1 MSKDNQEV
9 ELKLTVLDP
18 AALAEPLSWRNLAG
32 YLLQPRMPQRIRDR
46 NWDTAA
52 GAGMLAQSHLSLRLR
67 QIDELDLFTLKG
79 AATVSDG
86 LFRRSELE
94 VPADLNGWMALR
106 AELQSHGVPLP
117 ELAAGPTNPAQ
128 WLADAGFEIVQ
139 DRETLRRRLFALDG
153 EEPVA
158 ELALDTTTFHLTAID
173 VTIREIEIESLT
185 ERSADVLSLG
195 QVLRERLVGRVQPSA
210 EGKYAAGLAFKAR
223 LDGFSPGSASG
234 ESR

>member
-32 YLLQPRMPQRIRDR
+32 YLLQPAMPQRIRDR
-46 NWDTAA
+46 YCDTAA
-52 GAGMLAQSHLSLRLR
+52 GTLAQSRLNLRLR

-79 AATVSDG
+79 VATVSEG

-94 VPADLNGWMALR
+94 VPADLNGWMAVR

-117 ELAAGPTNPAQ
+117 ELAAGPTDPAH

-158 ELALDTTTFHLTAID
+158 ELALDTTTFHLAAID

-185 ERSADVLSLG
+185 DRSTDVLSLG
-195 QVLRERLVGRVQPSA
+195 QALRERLAGRVQPSA
-210 EGKYAAGLAFKAR
+210 EGKYAVGLAFKAR